1 MSNVSVGGR
10 ANARARVLRRAAL
23 IAGVLVLLALLFLA
37 SGHWIL
43 GLIVGVAAVVAIWM
57 FMQAR
62 TVR

>member
-1 MSNVSVGGR
+1 MSVGGR
-10 ANARARVLRRAAL
+10 ANERGRILRRAAL

-43 GLIVGVAAVVAIWM
+43 ALIVGVAAVAAIWVYL
-57 FMQAR
+57 QAR

>member
-1 MSNVSVGGR
+1 MSVGGR
-10 ANARARVLRRAAL
+10 ANERGRILRRAAL

-43 GLIVGVAAVVAIWM
+43 ALIVGVAAAAAIWVYL
-57 FMQAR
+57 QAR